1 MCPPFVSPYLLGMN
15 ERYARTR
22 ELLEKIPNFPCL
34 YRHSVN
40 GTYYGIKKVLGK
52 KKSHSLDT
60 ADRKIAERRLKD
72 WLEDLDKIDAQAT
85 KTTFATLLD
94 KFSASNAG
102 KAKKT
107 QATNNSILSVLKA
120 TWKPGL
126 SVRVSEIKPS
136 HLSEWLGQHEARLK
150 NTTFNRYAG
159 FLKQVFEIAV
169 ADRMIAHSPFDGV
182 KTKWKKPQKPIRK
195 VPTDEQFQAIVKDIR
210 AQKLSADAADSADF
224 VEFLG
229 LAGVGQAEAGSL
241 TLGDIAWEKNRI
253 QFRRRKTQQLFYVPI
268 YNHLK
273 SLLEKLCKQFPKG
286 TAATQKVFKIRD
298 AKKALAA
305 SCKRLGFYNFTQR
318 NMRQALIRRLWQSQV
333 DHKLIS
339 KWQGHQDG
347 GKLILDTYTEVFSSS
362 DAEYEKAQL
371 AKIV

>member
-1 MCPPFVSPYLLGMN
+1 MS

-40 GTYYGIKKVLGK
+40 GTYYGIKKVSGK

-72 WLEDLDKIDAQAT
+72 WLQDLHKIDADAA
-85 KTTFATLLD
+85 KTTLATLLD
-94 KFSASNAG
+94 KFSAGNAG

-126 SVRVSEIKPS
+126 TIRVADVKPS
-136 HLSEWLGQHEARLK
+136 HLNEWLGQHEGRLK
-150 NTTFNRYAG
+150 NTTYNRYAG
-159 FLKQVFEIAV
+159 FLKQVFEIAM
-169 ADRMIAHSPFDGV
+169 ADRMIASSPFDGV
-182 KTKWKKPQKPIRK
+182 KTKWKKPQKPVRK

-210 AQKLSADAADSADF
+210 AQKFSAEAEDSADF
-224 VEFLG
+224 IEFLG

-241 TLGDIAWEKNRI
+241 TLGDIDWEKNRLH
-253 QFRRRKTQQLFYVPI
+253 FRRRKTQQLFYVPI
-268 YNHLK
+268 YKHLK
-273 SLLEKLCKQFPKG
+273 PLLERLCKQFPLG
-286 TAATQKVFKIRD
+286 TAATEPVFKIRD

-305 SCKRLGFYNFTQR
+305 SCKRLGYYSFTQR
-318 NMRQALIRRLWQSQV
+318 NIRQALIRRLWQSQV

>member
-1 MCPPFVSPYLLGMN
+1 M
-15 ERYARTR
+15 EEKRTQTR
-22 ELLEKIPNFPCL
+22 DFLEKIPNFPCL

-40 GTYYGIKKVLGK
+40 GNYYGIKKVLGK

-72 WLEDLDKIDAQAT
+72 WLQDLDRIDADAA

-94 KFSASNAG
+94 KFSAANAG

-107 QATNNSILSVLKA
+107 QDTNNSILSVLKA

-126 SVRVSEIKPS
+126 NIRVSEVKPS

-169 ADRMIAHSPFDGV
+169 ADHMIAHSPFDGV
-182 KTKWKKPQKPIRK
+182 KTKWKKPQKPMRK
-195 VPTDEQFQAIVKDIR
+195 IPTDEQFQAIVNDIR
-210 AQKLSADAADSADF
+210 AQKFSADAADSADF
-224 VEFLG
+224 IEFLG

-241 TLGDIAWEKNRI
+241 TLGDIDWERNRMH
-253 QFRRRKTQQLFYVPI
+253 FRRRKTQQLFYVPI
-268 YNHLK
+268 YKHLRP
-273 SLLEKLCKQFPKG
+273 LLEKLHKQFPEG
-286 TAATQKVFKIRD
+286 TAATQPIFKIRD

-305 SCKRLGFYNFTQR
+305 SCKRLGLHSFSQR

-362 DAEYEKAQL
+362 DADYEKAQL